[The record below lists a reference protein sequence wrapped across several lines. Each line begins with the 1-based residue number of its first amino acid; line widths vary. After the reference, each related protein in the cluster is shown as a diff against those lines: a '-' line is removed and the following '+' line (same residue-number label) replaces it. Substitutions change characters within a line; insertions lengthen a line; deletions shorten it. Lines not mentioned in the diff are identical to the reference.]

1 MQKKRLTLEEVGLA
15 LHRDHVHKVERVSRL
30 VNLFVAER
38 DEQPVGDK
46 FDVLAHEVRVHA
58 DQLDRQRVRQELLL
72 DRDRLADDA
81 LDRVGV
87 RSAFEVR
94 EEQAG
99 KVGVETLVA
108 RDELVL
114 QDSVPG

>member
-1 MQKKRLTLEEVGLA
+1 
-15 LHRDHVHKVERVSRL
+15 
-30 VNLFVAER
+30 
-38 DEQPVGDK
+38 
-46 FDVLAHEVRVHA
+46 
-58 DQLDRQRVRQELLL
+58 LL

-94 EEQAG
+94 EEEAG

-114 QDSVPG
+114 RASVPSRSDIVIVARRGREGGREGVPRR